1 MTEHGT
7 DGDQWSRP
15 FRSNDVAERP
25 PRNTATTP
33 TMKTETADHGPQIE
47 SQIESV
53 HMNHDAM
60 VKLVVAE
67 LNDRR

>member
-1 MTEHGT
+1 
-7 DGDQWSRP
+7 
-15 FRSNDVAERP
+15 
-25 PRNTATTP
+25 
-33 TMKTETADHGPQIE
+33 MKTETADHGPQIE

-67 LNDRR
+67 LNNRR